1 MLISYAYLYIFLD
14 EVSVKAYFLI
24 RLFVSISLSFKR
36 LLYARDDSPLSDM
49 SSANIF
55 SQYVISFFILLTV
68 CFVE

>member
-1 MLISYAYLYIFLD
+1 MLISYDYLYIFLD

-24 RLFVSISLSFKR
+24 RLFVSISLSFKS
-36 LLYARDDSPLSDM
+36 LLYALDDSPLSDM

-55 SQYVISFFILLTV
+55 SQHVISFFILLTL